1 MSRSV
6 RPFLIALC
14 LLTFVSTGTA
24 QSGARAQSNDAKKP
38 SKDSSSNSK
47 AAKDAEA
54 ERIFKE
60 RRAQAQSLLI
70 SLAADAGSYNDQ
82 TLRART
88 QARIADALWEVD
100 AERGRTLFRKAWD
113 AAEIADRESKE
124 RQQQDIRQQQGRS
137 GGYAITAP
145 PNIRAE
151 VLRLAARRDRALG
164 EELLGKLKQQTAEEA
179 ADAARNEK
187 SNPFGGDDAVR
198 QRLNLARQLLS
209 TDDVERALQ
218 FADPALI
225 AITMDAIDF
234 LCYLRDKNA
243 TAADERY
250 ARFLRMAEADFQSDA
265 NTASLLS
272 SYLFTPHLFVTFER
286 NGGQSSMQSSQRV
299 PPPNVA
305 PELRLAFL
313 RTAASILLRPLPP
326 PEQDRTTSGTDGK
339 YMVIRRMLPLFEQ
352 YAPRETA
359 DLLRGEMEAL
369 STIARTRNSG
379 EDSAFG
385 PTVRD
390 GIDLEPKPE
399 DREQALLDRIDR
411 AKTAADRD
419 ALRIQLA
426 TITAQA
432 GDLRARD
439 FADKIEDSDL
449 RKDVQPFID
458 MTLAMQLVDKKDSD
472 KALAVARAGELSSLQ
487 KTWLLTQVA
496 KFMATT
502 DREKALELI
511 AEASTEA
518 KRIDVSDP
526 DRPRALT
533 AVANAFAATDRARVW
548 DTMAEVAKAA
558 NSAEGFTG
566 EDGRL
571 VVSLNTKTIRSI
583 RSSTVDDFNLQG
595 ICATMAKEN
604 LSQAVEIARQ
614 FEREAPRATAVISIA
629 RAVLNEKLN

>member
-1 MSRSV
+1 MTRFV

-14 LLTFVSTGTA
+14 LLTLAGTATA
-24 QSGARAQSNDAKKP
+24 QSGASAQPNSAKKP
-38 SKDSSSNSK
+38 IKDSGNSK

-60 RRAQAQSLLI
+60 RRAQVQSLLI

-113 AAEIADRESKE
+113 AAEIADKESKE
-124 RQQQDIRQQQGRS
+124 RQQQDIRQQQSKS

-164 EELLGKLKQQTAEEA
+164 EELLGKLREQKAEEV
-179 ADAARNEK
+179 ADTARNERG
-187 SNPFGGDDAVR
+187 NPFGGDDAVR
-198 QRLNLARQLLS
+198 QRLTLARQLLS

-225 AITMDAIDF
+225 AVTMDTIDF
-234 LCYLRDKNA
+234 LCYLRDKNP

-272 SYLFTPHLFVTFER
+272 SYIFTPHLFVTFER

-326 PEQDRTTSGTDGK
+326 PEQDHTTTGVDGK
-339 YMVIRRMLPLFEQ
+339 YMAVKRMLPLFDQ
-352 YAPRETA
+352 FAPRETA
-359 DLLRGEMEAL
+359 DLLRGQLEAL
-369 STIARTRNSG
+369 GSISQARNSN
-379 EDSAFG
+379 EDAAFG
-385 PTVRD
+385 PTVRE
-390 GIDLEPKPE
+390 GIDPEIKAE

-411 AKTAADRD
+411 AKTAEDRD
-419 ALRIQLA
+419 AIRLQLA
-426 TITAQA
+426 ILVAQR

-439 FADKIEDSDL
+439 LADKIDDSEL
-449 RKDVQPFID
+449 RKDVKPFID
-458 MTLAMQLVDKKDSD
+458 MTLAMRLVNSKETD
-472 KALAVARAGELSSLQ
+472 KALALVRVGEFTGIQ

-496 KFMATT
+496 ELIAKT
-502 DREKALELI
+502 DRDKALEL
-511 AEASTEA
+511 AGEAATEA
-518 KRIDVSDP
+518 RRIDASDP

-533 AVANAFAATDRARVW
+533 AVANAFAVTDRARMW
-548 DTMAEVAKAA
+548 ETMVEVAKAA
-558 NSAEGFTG
+558 NSAPDFTG

-571 VVSLNTKTIRSI
+571 LISLNVKTMRSI
-583 RSSTVDDFNLQG
+583 RNSTVDDFDLQG
-595 ICATMAKEN
+595 IYRVLAREN
-604 LSQAVEIARQ
+604 LSQAVELARQ
-614 FEREAPRATAVISIA
+614 FEREGPRASSVIAIA
-629 RAVLNEKLN
+629 RAVLSEKQK